1 VRIRGGVL
9 VADNSTIDASNT
21 TEQAAVGGI
30 DLRADAARLT
40 NSRIVSDALGA
51 GSAGS
56 ITVAA
61 GTLEVRDG
69 SAITSNTHAS
79 GAGGT
84 VSVQAD
90 SMVVSGGSLQ
100 IKTVISSDVIKDDA
114 SGEAEG
120 VTITAGTL
128 EVRDNGVVSSDTL
141 GRGRGGTVTIEADHL
156 VVTSG
161 DIQKQVY
168 TRISSRPQPLST
180 GAGGSIKITAGAVE
194 VSDGAVISTST
205 LGTGNAGNVI
215 IHADSVMISGGG
227 AGIFS
232 ASTFPNNKNS
242 PSQAGVVQ
250 ITAGELEVSDGGGIG
265 TDTGTAGSGGT
276 VTIRADHLVVASGR
290 PESLTR
296 ISSRTYWTGNG
307 GTVEIMAGTVEV
319 LGEGMMSTTPKNAH
333 ISTSAFNSGHA
344 GNVIIDADAVVVS
357 GSGGEIASRAHG
369 TGNGGGVVIFAR
381 AIRLSNGGVVNTE
394 STGRRAD
401 AGVSGPIEIEA
412 TDTLQLDQGSIQ
424 TRTET
429 ADGGAVTLTAGRLL
443 NLHDSKITTSVAGG
457 KSGGVIQI
465 KSPLMVLGNSEI
477 TANAIGGNGG
487 DIFINAGQLIQTPDS
502 KITASGRVNGNITIT
517 APNTDVAGSLVVLP
531 ETFFDVSSQLR
542 ETCAV
547 RGGRP
552 ASSFSAGGRGGL
564 PPDPGAPLAA
574 SPFGQPL
581 ERQTATGAPTALTAK
596 PRQGARPITV
606 SGIPQPVLGSPR
618 PTCRG

>member
-1 VRIRGGVL
+1 VDGSQLQLTHGKTFSLVGGDLDLSGDASITAAAGTVNLVSVASAGQARVFDGEVDAIQLGSIRLTNQAAVNAQGDGGGTVRIRGGVL

-30 DLRADAARLT
+30 DLRVDAARLT

-194 VSDGAVISTST
+194 VSDGAVISTRT

-215 IHADSVMISGGG
+215 I
-227 AGIFS
+227 
-232 ASTFPNNKNS
+232 N
-242 PSQAGVVQ
+242 
-250 ITAGELEVSDGGGIG
+250 
-265 TDTGTAGSGGT
+265 
-276 VTIRADHLVVASGR
+276 
-290 PESLTR
+290 
-296 ISSRTYWTGNG
+296 
-307 GTVEIMAGTVEV
+307 
-319 LGEGMMSTTPKNAH
+319 
-333 ISTSAFNSGHA
+333 
-344 GNVIIDADAVVVS
+344 ADAVVVS

-369 TGNGGGVVIFAR
+369 TGNGEGVAIFAR

-394 STGRRAD
+394 SIGRRAD

-429 ADGGAVTLTAGRLL
+429 ADGGAVTLTAGRLF

-487 DIFINAGQLIQTPDS
+487 DIFINAQGH
-502 KITASGRVNGNITIT
+502 A
-517 APNTDVAGSLVVLP
+517 VLP
-531 ETFFDVSSQLR
+531 
-542 ETCAV
+542 
-547 RGGRP
+547 
-552 ASSFSAGGRGGL
+552 
-564 PPDPGAPLAA
+564 
-574 SPFGQPL
+574 
-581 ERQTATGAPTALTAK
+581 
-596 PRQGARPITV
+596 
-606 SGIPQPVLGSPR
+606 
-618 PTCRG
+618 